1 MADTVNVILRLT
13 PCEAEDLEQIR
24 AHMLERSGDTLGIP
38 RSRAALAAIRYYAAE
53 LRRRKRREP
62 GEEG

>member
-1 MADTVNVILRLT
+1 MPEQTVVVLRLT
-13 PCEAEDLEQIR
+13 PEETEDVEEIQARLQ
-24 AHMLERSGDTLGIP
+24 ERQGGRYRVP
-38 RSRAALAAIRYYAAE
+38 RSRAALAAIRWYAAE